1 MKNLFYLLSV
11 ILITIACLKQ
21 KPEKGEVK
29 FINEAITRARV
40 ENKLLIIEFWAPEC
54 GLCMRLK
61 QDIFENENNSEFL
74 NTNFV
79 LVKVSPADSVYRP
92 LCKRFNL
99 RYQSTVI
106 FMDKNGNEID
116 RTANYDGNKDAYL
129 NFLNEVSEGRNLYSI
144 VFLTYKKDTLNV
156 TSNFILAKK
165 LLFRYQMK
173 DAIRYFNKVILLDPC
188 DKSGYNSECISKIA
202 ECEGML

>member
-1 MKNLFYLLSV
+1 M
-11 ILITIACLKQ
+11 
-21 KPEKGEVK
+21 
-29 FINEAITRARV
+29 
-40 ENKLLIIEFWAPEC
+40 ENKLLIIEFWTPEC

-156 TSNFILAKK
+156 TSNFILQKT
-165 LLFRYQMK
+165 FIQIPDERCYQ
-173 DAIRYFNKVILLDPC
+173 IF
-188 DKSGYNSECISKIA
+188 
-202 ECEGML
+202 